1 MNKKR
6 SARKFLIAF
15 AVGMVIAVGV
25 FAARGGLEYTD
36 TVPVLQAFCDAF
48 FVPGILFMGFG
59 ALLFCADDGLFDMMN
74 YGVMKVINLS
84 RSKKHR
90 DAFPKSFY
98 DYRQMK
104 DEKRKGGFGYLF
116 IVGGGFMALAV
127 LFLILSEM

>member
-15 AVGMVIAVGV
+15 AIGMVIAAGV
-25 FAARGGLEYTD
+25 FTARGGLEYTD
-36 TVPVLQAFCDAF
+36 TVTVLQAFCDAF

-104 DEKRKGGFGYLF
+104 DGKRKGGFGYLF
-116 IVGGGFMALAV
+116 IVGGVFMALAV

>member
-6 SARKFLIAF
+6 SAKKFLIAF
-15 AVGMVIAVGV
+15 AIGMVVAVGV

-36 TVPVLQAFCDAF
+36 TVLVLQAFCDAF

-84 RSKKHR
+84 RAKKHR

-104 DEKRKGGFGYLF
+104 EGKRKGGFGNLF
-116 IVGGGFMALAV
+116 IVGGIFMALAV